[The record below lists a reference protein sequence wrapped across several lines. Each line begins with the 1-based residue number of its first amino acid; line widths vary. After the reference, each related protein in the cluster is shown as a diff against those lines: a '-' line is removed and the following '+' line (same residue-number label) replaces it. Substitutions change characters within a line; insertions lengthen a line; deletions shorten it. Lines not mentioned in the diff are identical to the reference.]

1 MTENIRPLAESRTSG
16 RMLAD
21 TWWLVALR
29 GVAAVIFG
37 ILAFVWPK
45 ITLLTLIWMYGVY
58 AIING
63 ALALVQAFTGPK
75 EGRQTGALVFHGII
89 SLAAG
94 IIAILVPGITALV
107 LLLLIAAWAIV
118 GGIFEI
124 VTAVR
129 LRKVISHEWLM
140 IVAGIISVLFGIL
153 LILQP
158 AVGALAMIW
167 WIGGFAIL
175 FGIML
180 VTLAFRLRHWR
191 DEFGHVPAG
200 AV

>member
-1 MTENIRPLAESRTSG
+1 MTENIRPLAETRTSG
-16 RMLAD
+16 RLLAD

-45 ITLLTLIWMYGVY
+45 ITLLTLIWLYGVY

-63 ALALVQAFTGPK
+63 VLALVQAFTGPK
-75 EGRQTGALVFHGII
+75 EGRRTGALVFHGIV
-89 SLAAG
+89 SLLAG
-94 IIAILVPGITALV
+94 IIAILVPGITALA

-140 IVAGIISVLFGIL
+140 IVAGVISVLFGVL

-175 FGIML
+175 FGILL
-180 VTLAFRLRHWR
+180 VSLAFRLRHWQ
-191 DEFGHVPAG
+191 DEFGHAPAG